1 MQANRCCCSFQAK
14 TSQQAQPPGVD
25 ICTVYWPCQAIF
37 SASCYFKLASGV
49 FCVTK
54 FKRVDVDMFI
64 LIRSKKYAS
73 LYTTRVCAGIFRLP
87 ISIGNQVSRD
97 NLETVGPIWMI
108 PTSAPLKFKFQSRY
122 GQIDPPRQACVHA
135 RNFFV
140 SRIAH
145 FGQFWPKCASVF
157 LWKIFPL
164 MGNSCNLQELKK
176 NPAGSHL
183 NQNLPRYLIYNHNFL
198 GYPVSENRLPH

>member
-1 MQANRCCCSFQAK
+1 MGGGGHITIVNYLIVAESIKYQHNSNIGMQANRCCCSFQAK

-73 LYTTRVCAGIFRLP
+73 LLRHMFVQEFLDCQFPQGIRFQEITWKRL
-87 ISIGNQVSRD
+87 V
-97 NLETVGPIWMI
+97 
-108 PTSAPLKFKFQSRY
+108 QS
-122 GQIDPPRQACVHA
+122 
-135 RNFFV
+135 
-140 SRIAH
+140 
-145 FGQFWPKCASVF
+145 
-157 LWKIFPL
+157 
-164 MGNSCNLQELKK
+164 E
-176 NPAGSHL
+176 
-183 NQNLPRYLIYNHNFL
+183 
-198 GYPVSENRLPH
+198 

>member
-1 MQANRCCCSFQAK
+1 MC
-14 TSQQAQPPGVD
+14 
-25 ICTVYWPCQAIF
+25 
-37 SASCYFKLASGV
+37 
-49 FCVTK
+49 
-54 FKRVDVDMFI
+54 
-64 LIRSKKYAS
+64 
-73 LYTTRVCAGIFRLP
+73 LP
-87 ISIGNQVSRD
+87 ISIIGNQVSRD

-176 NPAGSHL
+176 NQQGHIWTKTSPDISSITTIFWAI
-183 NQNLPRYLIYNHNFL
+183 PFPKI
-198 GYPVSENRLPH
+198 GYPIKICTLLKGHIKLLKSWDLEKILHCPLKILKF

>member
-1 MQANRCCCSFQAK
+1 MGGGGHITIVNYLIVAESIKYQHNSNIGMQANRCCCSFQAK

-97 NLETVGPIWMI
+97 NLETVGPI
-108 PTSAPLKFKFQSRY
+108 
-122 GQIDPPRQACVHA
+122 
-135 RNFFV
+135 
-140 SRIAH
+140 
-145 FGQFWPKCASVF
+145 
-157 LWKIFPL
+157 
-164 MGNSCNLQELKK
+164 
-176 NPAGSHL
+176 
-183 NQNLPRYLIYNHNFL
+183 
-198 GYPVSENRLPH
+198 